1 MYIRVRSVYIRVQRD
16 PLTHHM
22 FIDARAE
29 LPTRT
34 DNRWPFPFQE
44 IRLYFPRN
52 LSGQQAFFLDCQR
65 SLSTRSSIEKRVL
78 WSFFLNIILVCYCF

>member
-22 FIDARAE
+22 FLDARAE

-34 DNRWPFPFQE
+34 DNRWPFHFQE

-52 LSGQQAFFLDCQR
+52 LSGQQAFSTVSAHYQQDPVFLKT
-65 SLSTRSSIEKRVL
+65 LV
-78 WSFFLNIILVCYCF
+78 FFF